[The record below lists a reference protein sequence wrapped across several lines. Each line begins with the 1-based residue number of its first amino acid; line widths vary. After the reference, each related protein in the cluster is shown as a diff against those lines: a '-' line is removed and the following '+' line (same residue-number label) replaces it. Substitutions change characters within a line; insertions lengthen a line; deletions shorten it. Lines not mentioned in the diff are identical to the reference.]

1 MRLQQYEIEC
11 EEMETGQDRAT
22 ERKDQGEKEKNES
35 EVQLQGKMLANN
47 YRRKG
52 RKRQSL

>member
-1 MRLQQYEIEC
+1 
-11 EEMETGQDRAT
+11 METGQDRAT

>member
-1 MRLQQYEIEC
+1 
-11 EEMETGQDRAT
+11 METGQDRAT

-52 RKRQSL
+52 RN